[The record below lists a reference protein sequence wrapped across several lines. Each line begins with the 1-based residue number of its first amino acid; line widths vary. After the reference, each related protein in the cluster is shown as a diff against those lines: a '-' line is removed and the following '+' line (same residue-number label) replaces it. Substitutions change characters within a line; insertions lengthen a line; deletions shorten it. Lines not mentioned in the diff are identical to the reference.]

1 MKKSFYV
8 PLGILLFSLL
18 LGFINKWNW
27 QASQKP
33 LPQNNLE
40 SVNTEAANQNNYKE
54 FVAADKNFRIN
65 YPAAWF
71 RLEDKNILSAFNSK
85 EWQEKYNLKTIFL
98 AQSFEA
104 GKFAQVV
111 VQEGVFDISPG
122 EIIEEM
128 KKNNQK
134 QELNMEIVKSDIQND
149 KTIFEAKYLM
159 TSSPNLYSKEAVIF
173 AGDRT
178 YLIAFVSMENDWP
191 EFAEEAGAIINSA
204 VIVQ

>member
-1 MKKSFYV
+1 M
-8 PLGILLFSLL
+8 
-18 LGFINKWNW
+18 
-27 QASQKP
+27 
-33 LPQNNLE
+33 
-40 SVNTEAANQNNYKE
+40 
-54 FVAADKNFRIN
+54 
-65 YPAAWF
+65 
-71 RLEDKNILSAFNSK
+71 
-85 EWQEKYNLKTIFL
+85 
-98 AQSFEA
+98 
-104 GKFAQVV
+104 